1 MSIKFIN
8 NLPIIAIMTPFI
20 LAFVLGLFKDK
31 YIKVK
36 RALAVIATAVS
47 FLCVILLIKPILI
60 NGEIIVSWMG
70 NWSPMGGKAFGIG
83 LQIDSLGMFL
93 ALIITGAALLSVIY
107 SLKYMSHDN
116 GLEKY
121 YVLFLLLT
129 SSMIGFVFTGD
140 LFNMYVM
147 LEIMTF
153 AAIALTAFR
162 NYKDKSVEAAFKY
175 IVTGSLGSSLIL
187 LGTCL
192 IYSET
197 KTLNLAEIAVV
208 IKAMESMTPTLIVAF
223 SLMMVGYAVKA
234 FMVPCHTWP
243 TDAHMA
249 APSSI
254 SMILSGVMS
263 KTGIYAIIRLVFMIF
278 GLASNKPV
286 GYLILVWG
294 VITMVIGVSMAL
306 LQHDFKRL
314 LAFHSVSQIGYI
326 ITALGI
332 AIIET
337 GEVSVLAM
345 TGGTYHMINH
355 AIFKGLL
362 FLTAGAILY
371 TTGTTDL
378 ESVSGL
384 GKRMPFTMAM
394 FLFGAA
400 GISGIPPFNGFA
412 SKWMIYEAGFTGSLG
427 IVSIIAVVVS
437 ALTLASFIKVGH
449 SVFFGPINK
458 EHKNIEDVPTS
469 MKIPMGVLALG
480 IVIFGLF
487 PKVIVNKILIP
498 VIKSVYDL
506 TGYVFSALGNTY
518 DSLFVFD
525 GINNIEFLTKG
536 IYNPTNFLILF
547 VILLLAI
554 LVFVIFK
561 GNNLGEEIHEKSD
574 NEFDMSIFKKYENH
588 RVNSVNYSEAPLD
601 EACKYDIYV
610 GGEKGEEVKVGAN
623 DLFWG
628 MKYQLRGYFN
638 SIQKAH
644 NGSVNDY
651 SLWIVATLVIV
662 SVITIIFL

>member
-93 ALIITGAALLSVIY
+93 ALIITGASLLSVIY

-518 DSLFVFD
+518 DSLFAFD